1 MVRRAVLYRGE
12 CRHDTGCVQSSCEGV
27 SMMVPNV
34 TPYAELQGLFAL
46 VAISSAA
53 FTAWALLS
61 WWVFDC
67 RAVRISSAMLVSSC
81 WVAIAAA
88 GYYNLQQYGAFEQA
102 ITSTRSR
109 EVDHDIYRLAS
120 TTRTDLGSGIS
131 ITTERYTDHTSRSSI
146 TLPGVTERLG
156 GILDSAPP
164 RYQADAAAAGGLVPL
179 RSRRGFVW

>member
-1 MVRRAVLYRGE
+1 
-12 CRHDTGCVQSSCEGV
+12 
-27 SMMVPNV
+27 MMVPNV

-109 EVDHDIYRLAS
+109 EVDHDVYRLAS
-120 TTRTDLGSGIS
+120 VTRADLGDGYQFHS
-131 ITTERYTDHTSRSSI
+131 EYYTDGSVKTRGQVPIGEGRASRHF
-146 TLPGVTERLG
+146 GGTEAWNEG
-156 GILDSAPP
+156 
-164 RYQADAAAAGGLVPL
+164 DAGATGRPAQVHDWREFDRHAAGQ
-179 RSRRGFVW
+179 RF